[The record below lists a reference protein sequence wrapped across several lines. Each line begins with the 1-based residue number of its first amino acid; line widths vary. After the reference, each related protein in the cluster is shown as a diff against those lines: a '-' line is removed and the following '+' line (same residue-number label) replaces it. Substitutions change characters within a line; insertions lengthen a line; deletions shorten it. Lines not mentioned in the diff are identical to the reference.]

1 MTNGIKQPRISQT
14 EKERLTA
21 MAKHTTD
28 VLRKLKMGQQGTI
41 SCSAAYPMDDV
52 RSYIYGYAF
61 HKKKWFEVK
70 TDSVAN
76 SLVVTRAERPKPVK
90 QFDEEEV
97 E

>member
-1 MTNGIKQPRISQT
+1 MTNGVKRPNAKT
-14 EKERLTA
+14 EKERLTSLA
-21 MAKHTTD
+21 QHTID

-41 SCSAAYPMDDV
+41 SCSREFPMDDV
-52 RSYIYGYAF
+52 RGYIYGYAF

-76 SLVVTRAERPKPVK
+76 ALIVTRAERPKPVK

>member
-1 MTNGIKQPRISQT
+1 MTNGMKQTSART

-21 MAKHTTD
+21 LAEHAAT
-28 VLRKLKMGQQGTI
+28 VLRKLRMGEQGTI
-41 SCSAAYPMDDV
+41 SCSTQYPMEAV
-52 RSYIYGYAF
+52 RSYVYAYAF
-61 HKKKWFEVK
+61 HKKKWFDVK

-76 SLVVTRAERPKPVK
+76 SLVVTRSTPPKPVK